1 MSIPRFALVAVALA
15 GCTNVEAQELT
26 GRASIIDGDTIE
38 IAGERIRIWGVDA
51 PESGQTCVR
60 GGQEWRCGQQSALA
74 LSDWIGPRP
83 VACMEQERDRY
94 DRSVA
99 NCSVDSQDV
108 GEWLVREGWAIE
120 YTQYSD
126 GRYQEA
132 ERAAAAAGVGV
143 HAGSFTPPWEWRRQ
157 QRSAPAPQTAPS
169 SDCQIKGNVSRDG
182 DRIYHLPGMRSYA
195 NTRINEADGERWF
208 CSEEE
213 AVRAGWRAPRG

>member
-1 MSIPRFALVAVALA
+1 MSSSRFALVAVALA

-38 IAGERIRIWGVDA
+38 IAGEPIRIWGVDA
-51 PESGQTCVR
+51 PENGQTC
-60 GGQEWRCGQQSALA
+60 GSGSDQWRCGQRSALA
-74 LSDWIGPRP
+74 LSDWIGQRP
-83 VACMEQERDRY
+83 VACVEQERDRY

-99 NCSVDSQDV
+99 NCSVGSQDV
-108 GEWLVREGWAIE
+108 GEWLVRQGWAIE

-126 GRYQEA
+126 GRYREA
-132 ERAAAAAGVGV
+132 ERSARAAGSGV
-143 HAGSFTPPWEWRRQ
+143 HAGPFTPPWEWRRQ
-157 QRSAPAPQTAPS
+157 QGPAPQSAPS
-169 SDCQIKGNVSRDG
+169 SDCQIKGNINRDG

-208 CSEEE
+208 CSEDE